1 MPIFLLK
8 YMAMDKRN
16 TKGQQKKYKGI
27 AKEIQGD
34 DKRSTRGWQKK
45 YKGMAKEIQG
55 DGQKK

>member
-1 MPIFLLK
+1 MPIFFTEIHG
-8 YMAMDKRN
+8 N
-16 TKGQQKKYKGI
+16 GQTKYKGM